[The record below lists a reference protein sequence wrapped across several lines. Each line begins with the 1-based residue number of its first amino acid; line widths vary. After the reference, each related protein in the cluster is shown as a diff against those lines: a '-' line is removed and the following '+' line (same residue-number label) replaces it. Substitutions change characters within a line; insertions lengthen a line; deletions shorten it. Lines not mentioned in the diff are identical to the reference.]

1 MCKQNIQ
8 LSQLIRDCLL
18 TKMEIFFEYYLN
30 DEYNQSDCLS
40 LYFTRPNNSHFRV
53 SLFSLLNINLFIN
66 RISGEYIESLKCI
79 ETSNSIVLCLDP
91 YDERILE
98 ITSQDNMTIEFK
110 RYTIEE
116 I

>member
-1 MCKQNIQ
+1 MFKQNIQ
-8 LSQLIRDCLL
+8 LTQLIRDCLL
-18 TKMEIFFEYYLN
+18 TKMEIIFEYYLN
-30 DEYNQSDCLS
+30 NQDNQSDCIS
-40 LYFTRPNNSHFRV
+40 LYFKRTNNSHFKV

-66 RISGEYIESLKCI
+66 SISGEYIGSLKCI
-79 ETSNSIVLCLDP
+79 ETNSSIILCLDP

-110 RYTIEE
+110 KYIIEE